1 MLSIK
6 VLGPGCPNCERLKAA
21 TRQAVMML
29 GGEATLEHVTDRAQ
43 FRAYRLMAT
52 PGLVVNGKLVCAGRV
67 PEATEI
73 VSMLATALAE
83 DSPAS
88 QPSPC
93 LSNEEPRA

>member
-21 TRQAVMML
+21 TKQAVMML
-29 GGEATLEHVTDRAQ
+29 GADGRVEHVTDPAQ
-43 FRAYRLMAT
+43 FRAYRLVAT

-83 DSPAS
+83 AES
-88 QPSPC
+88 
-93 LSNEEPRA
+93 R

>member
-6 VLGPGCPNCERLKAA
+6 VLGPGCPNCERLRAA
-21 TRQAVMML
+21 TMQAVMML
-29 GGEATLEHVTDRAQ
+29 GAGGRVEHVTDPAE
-43 FRAYRLMAT
+43 FRAYRLLAT

-83 DSPAS
+83 AESS
-88 QPSPC
+88 
-93 LSNEEPRA
+93 

>member
-6 VLGPGCPNCERLKAA
+6 VLGPGCSNCERLKAA
-21 TRQAVMML
+21 TKEALTML
-29 GGEATLEHVTDRAQ
+29 DAEGMVEAVTDRAQ

-52 PGLVVNGKLVCAGRV
+52 PGLVVNEKLVCAGRV

-83 DSPAS
+83 EEAAS
-88 QPSPC
+88 
-93 LSNEEPRA
+93 

>member
-29 GGEATLEHVTDRAQ
+29 GADGRVEHVTDPAE

-67 PEATEI
+67 PEASEI

-83 DSPAS
+83 DEPAS
-88 QPSPC
+88 
-93 LSNEEPRA
+93 

>member
-6 VLGPGCPNCERLKAA
+6 VLGPGCPACERLKAA
-21 TRQAVMML
+21 TKQAVMML
-29 GGEATLEHVTDRAQ
+29 GADGRVEHVTDPAE

-67 PEATEI
+67 PEASEI

-83 DSPAS
+83 DEPAS
-88 QPSPC
+88 
-93 LSNEEPRA
+93 

>member
-6 VLGPGCPNCERLKAA
+6 VLGPGCPACERLKAA

-29 GGEATLEHVTDRAQ
+29 GGEATLEHVTDRVQ
-43 FRAYRLMAT
+43 FRAYRLVAT

-67 PEATEI
+67 PEPTEI

-83 DSPAS
+83 DEPAS
-88 QPSPC
+88 
-93 LSNEEPRA
+93 

>member
-21 TRQAVMML
+21 TKQAVMML
-29 GGEATLEHVTDRAQ
+29 GADGRVEHVTDPAE

-67 PEATEI
+67 PEASEI

-83 DSPAS
+83 DEPAS
-88 QPSPC
+88 
-93 LSNEEPRA
+93 

>member
-29 GGEATLEHVTDRAQ
+29 GAEGMVEAVTDRAQ

-52 PGLVVNGKLVCAGRV
+52 PGLVVNEKLVCAGRV
-67 PEATEI
+67 PEVTEI

-83 DSPAS
+83 EEPAS
-88 QPSPC
+88 
-93 LSNEEPRA
+93 